1 VVSLT
6 EDARR
11 NPVGAA
17 GAPLALVGA
26 ALIVALAFLY
36 TPLWAV
42 CWKEWWRKDSA
53 YSHGILIPFLALVM
67 IWWRKEAWQGLQIR
81 PAASALVPLLLGLAL
96 QLLARWAH
104 STMLSWASF
113 LLVLTAS
120 VAFVIGWRM
129 TFHLLPPLLYLT
141 FMVPMSQMVT
151 GKVVLAA
158 QMISTRL
165 ADLYLTLMGFQ
176 TELFGTIIRMENYT
190 LEVALPCSGFKTLI
204 ALTAFAAFFIYLLR
218 GSLPRKLI
226 LFGAALALSLLVN
239 ALRISLVGVTGEL
252 YSADAAHWVHD
263 NGGLPVTALAL
274 GGLYLMARM
283 LKCSLVT
290 PGSSS

>member
-1 VVSLT
+1 LT
-6 EDARR
+6 QDARQKA
-11 NPVGAA
+11 VGA
-17 GAPLALVGA
+17 GSVPLALFGA
-26 ALIVALAFLY
+26 ILVVALAFLY
-36 TPLWAV
+36 EPLWAV
-42 CWKEWWRKDSA
+42 CWKEWWKKDSA
-53 YSHGILIPFLALVM
+53 YSHGILIPLLALVM
-67 IWWRKEAWQGLQIR
+67 IWWRKDAWSHIQLR
-81 PAASALVPLLLGLAL
+81 PVFSALIPLLLGLAL
-96 QLLARWAH
+96 QLFARWAH
-104 STMLSWASF
+104 MTMLSWASF

-120 VAFVIGWRM
+120 IAFVTGWRM
-129 TFHLLPPLLYLT
+129 TFHLLPPIVYLT

-151 GKVVLAA
+151 GKVVFWA

-165 ADLYLTLMGFQ
+165 ADLYLHLMGFQ

-204 ALTAFAAFFIYLLR
+204 ALTAFASFFIYLLR
-218 GSLPRKLI
+218 GSLARKFL
-226 LFGAALALSLLVN
+226 LFGAAMVLSLLVN

-252 YSADAAHWVHD
+252 YSAGAAHWVHD

-290 PGSSS
+290 PGSES